1 MPASAS
7 NFGSAP
13 NGALQHETPVWIAH
27 ADAWTCLGHG
37 SALHEALRAGRSGL
51 RPVAEAYPGVEAV
64 ASAGLVG
71 TLEEVSG
78 EVRLPAILAGGL
90 ARLVPPELWEADLI
104 VGACSLGDLAGPDA
118 GMPRC
123 ALERALR
130 LAHPGLALPP
140 VQLVSSACSSGTD
153 ALGLGAAAIALGLA
167 DVVAVLAFD
176 SLGPGKLVQHIA
188 LGTHSRE
195 RARPFDVARSGTS
208 FGEAMAVVLL
218 ANGSGIRR
226 LGLQRCVRVAG
237 FGMSGDAHDVVA
249 PHPEGSYAAQA
260 IERALGGVDPITLG
274 YVNAH
279 GSGTLLNDRAECAAL
294 RLVLGARATEEIHL
308 GSTKGAVGHT
318 LGATGLVEV
327 VVACHAL
334 SDGIYPPTAGLENV
348 DPALCWSVPLVARQ
362 RVAEECHALSVTFGF
377 GGVNSAVLLEA
388 VCSGNRSRN
397 DIHD

>member
-1 MPASAS
+1 MLASAFES
-7 NFGSAP
+7 GDLSG
-13 NGALQHETPVWIAH
+13 GAMPSESPVWIAH

-37 SALHEALRAGRSGL
+37 PALHEALRAGRSGL
-51 RPVAEAYPGVEAV
+51 RPVAEAYPGIEAV
-64 ASAGLVG
+64 AGAGLVG
-71 TLEEVSG
+71 TLTEVVG
-78 EVRLPAILAGGL
+78 EIRLPAILAGGL
-90 ARLVPPELWEADLI
+90 DRLAPPELWDADLI

-118 GMPRC
+118 GMPRN

-130 LAHPGLALPP
+130 LACPDRALPS

-153 ALGLGAAAIALGLA
+153 ALGLGAAAITLGLA

-188 LGTHSRE
+188 LGTHSRD

-208 FGEAMAVVLL
+208 FGEAMAVVVL
-218 ANGSGIRR
+218 ANENGLRR
-226 LGLQRCVRVAG
+226 TGLSRRARVAG

-249 PHPEGSYAAQA
+249 PHPEGLYATRAM
-260 IERALGGVDPITLG
+260 ERALRGVDLASLG

-294 RLVLGARATEEIHL
+294 RKALESRTSSDIHL
-308 GSTKGAVGHT
+308 GSTKGALGHT

-327 VVACHAL
+327 VVAAHSLA
-334 SDGIYPPTAGLENV
+334 DGIYPPTAGLESI
-348 DPALCWSVPLVARQ
+348 DPALYWSVPRIARQ
-362 RVAEECHALSVTFGF
+362 RTTEERHALSVTFGF

-388 VCSGNRSRN
+388 V
-397 DIHD
+397 

>member
-1 MPASAS
+1 MPVSAFES
-7 NFGSAP
+7 GNAP
-13 NGALQHETPVWIAH
+13 DGALPYKSPVWIAH

-51 RPVAEAYPGVEAV
+51 RPVSDVYPDIDAV

-71 TLEEVSG
+71 TLAEVTG

-90 ARLVPPELWEADLI
+90 ARLAPPELWAADLL

-118 GMPRC
+118 GNPRR

-130 LAHPGLALPP
+130 LARPDLALPP

-153 ALGLGAAAIALGLA
+153 ALGLGAAAITMGLA

-188 LGTHSRE
+188 LGTHSRD

-218 ANGSGIRR
+218 ASEQGIRR
-226 LGLQRCVRVAG
+226 LGLSRRVRVAG

-249 PHPEGSYAAQA
+249 SYPEGLYAARA
-260 IERALGGVDPITLG
+260 IEQALRGIDPASLG

-279 GSGTLLNDRAECAAL
+279 GSGTLLNDRAECTAL
-294 RLVLGARATEEIHL
+294 RKVLEPRTTGGIHL
-308 GSTKGAVGHT
+308 GSTKGALGHT

-327 VVACHAL
+327 VVAGHAL
-334 SDGIYPPTAGLENV
+334 ADGIYPPTAGLENL
-348 DPALCWSVPLVARQ
+348 DPALCWSVPIVARQ
-362 RVAEECHALSVTFGF
+362 RAAEERHALSVTFGF
-377 GGVNSAVLLEA
+377 GGVNSAVLLETA
-388 VCSGNRSRN
+388 
-397 DIHD
+397 